1 MDCVCYSEHFHC
13 VNTNIYI
20 MMMCLAFLYQV
31 PFLLKHFSAI
41 LYSQS
46 SEIHLMNRSSGSI
59 YLNCMLTQ
67 IHKHKK
73 HFYHFIR
80 NSKKKHPSHLF
91 QLVGCTVC
99 ARGMLLVFS
108 ICHILIR
115 NKIRSVLYSSLFMLC
130 RERERKKKK
139 KYRNNNNDNKCI

>member
-1 MDCVCYSEHFHC
+1 
-13 VNTNIYI
+13 
-20 MMMCLAFLYQV
+20 
-31 PFLLKHFSAI
+31 
-41 LYSQS
+41 
-46 SEIHLMNRSSGSI
+46 MNRSSGAI

-91 QLVGCTVC
+91 QLVGYTVC

-130 RERERKKKK
+130 RERERKK
-139 KYRNNNNDNKCI
+139 NIATTTTTTNVFNDQRFHKWERVFWLPSSSPHPSIAKH